1 MSQSSESQQS
11 WSLARPKAGQW
22 LLAGLLVLSIGLL
35 VFSSVTAWQARE
47 TERRQIMSEE
57 SDAGAQIF
65 VQRESLNTL
74 LSIQDWALGLAQ
86 ARDVQIARAL
96 LGQRLTVV
104 TSSGLT
110 TWDQTTLPY
119 QSAIPKLDRLI
130 RQLSGTSDAQRDAFL
145 KSRQT
150 FLQDFRNLVI
160 KLNIR
165 FQQLSRQQV
174 LQVSEARAQSELQQ
188 SLLLALILVLGSLL
202 SIWVSADIRRAY
214 VVTRTRLKEERNR
227 LETTRGRLVL
237 MRNMESVS
245 QKWLAAISD
254 GVSAETVRELVA
266 SDLEQLKSGTVQD
279 EDTQLAES
287 RAQEVLQ
294 VLANRESSEL
304 ALSYQKDFDAVT
316 GLPNRTSF
324 SRAIEAAFVK
334 AKDAGDA
341 LGILIL
347 DIDRFHDINSSL
359 GYAAGDEVLNL
370 VAQRLL
376 VAIDLP
382 QNAARLSADEF
393 GVLLTGQT
401 SQELISAANQLVSQ
415 LSFRTALAGQEAQI
429 SVSGGLSINQSSVET
444 AADLSRSAAMAIYLA
459 KAPGDRQGFVLY
471 EANRH
476 ESMMNIWHEEIAV
489 RNALRSGEFRVY
501 FQPVVDL
508 ETGHAVGAEALVR
521 WERPGVGLVMPGD
534 FLPTVQRAGVT
545 VELGW
550 QIIEESLMAW
560 NSTMSAQ
567 ATADF
572 LPYVSV
578 NLDLVQLQD
587 PNLANFVISAIQ
599 RNRVPAEALVLEVTE
614 HAMVNQANALE
625 QLRVLREHGI
635 RIALDDFGSGYSNL
649 GQAHQLPL
657 DILKIDRSFLPD
669 PELSEKSA
677 KLIGDIKKI
686 SDSLGLAVVAEG
698 VETQQVADSLR
709 ALGVRFVQ
717 GFLFSRAV
725 PTDQLAE
732 WMAGRRV

>member
-1 MSQSSESQQS
+1 VS
-11 WSLARPKAGQW
+11 PKVGQW

-35 VFSSVTAWQARE
+35 VLSSVSAWQARA

-65 VQRESLNTL
+65 VQRESFNTL
-74 LSIQDWALGLAQ
+74 LSIQDWALGEAQ
-86 ARDVQIARAL
+86 TRDVQIARAL

-110 TWDQTTLPY
+110 TWAQTTIQY
-119 QSAIPKLDRLI
+119 QTALPKLDALI
-130 RQLSGTSDAQRDAFL
+130 RQLSSAQDANRDAVIR
-145 KSRQT
+145 SRQV
-150 FLQDFRNLVI
+150 FLDDFRNLVI

-188 SLLLALILVLGSLL
+188 SILLAIILLLGSLL
-202 SIWVSADIRRAY
+202 SFWVSTDIRRAY
-214 VVTRTRLKEERNR
+214 LVTRARLSQERDR
-227 LETTRGRLVL
+227 LEATRSRLVL
-237 MRNMESVS
+237 MRNLESVS
-245 QKWLAAISD
+245 QQWLAQISEGLSAD
-254 GVSAETVRELVA
+254 QAREQVSLDLAKLVA
-266 SDLEQLKSGTVQD
+266 SADQD
-279 EDTQLAES
+279 EDIQLAQS
-287 RAQEVLQ
+287 RANEVLQ
-294 VLANRESSEL
+294 VLANRELSEQ

-316 GLPNRTSF
+316 GLQNRTSF
-324 SRAIEAAFVK
+324 TRAMETAHSQ
-334 AKDAGDA
+334 AKDSGQA

-359 GYAAGDEVLNL
+359 GYSAGDEVLNL
-370 VAQRLL
+370 VAQRL
-376 VAIDLP
+376 VAAIDGP
-382 QNAARLSADEF
+382 EYAARLSADEF
-393 GVLLTGQT
+393 GVLLTG
-401 SQELISAANQLVSQ
+401 SGSEELVGAAIELVRH
-415 LSFRTALAGQEAQI
+415 LSFRTSLAGQEAQI
-429 SVSGGLSINQSSVET
+429 SVSGGLSINQYSADS

-489 RNALRSGEFRVY
+489 RNALRSGEFKVY

-508 ETGHAVGAEALVR
+508 ETGIAVGAEALVR
-521 WERPGVGLVMPGD
+521 WERPGVGLVMPGE

-550 QIIEESLMAW
+550 QIIEESLMGW
-560 NSTMSAQ
+560 TSTMGILV
-567 ATADF
+567 TDDF

-578 NLDLVQLQD
+578 NLDLVQLLD
-587 PNLANFVISAIQ
+587 PNLANFVISALQ
-599 RNRVPAEALVLEVTE
+599 RNRVPAGALVLEVTE

-625 QLRVLREHGI
+625 QLRVLREQGI

-657 DILKIDRSFLPD
+657 DILKIDRSFLPE
-669 PELSEKSA
+669 PALSHKSA
-677 KLIGDIKKI
+677 SLISDIKNI
-686 SDSLGLAVVAEG
+686 ADSLGLAVVAEG
-698 VETQQVADSLR
+698 VETQQVADALLT
-709 ALGVRFVQ
+709 LGVRYVQ

-725 PTDQLAE
+725 PADQLAQ
-732 WMAGRRV
+732 WMGGRGV

>member
-1 MSQSSESQQS
+1 
-11 WSLARPKAGQW
+11 
-22 LLAGLLVLSIGLL
+22 LAGLLVLSIGLL

-130 RQLSGTSDAQRDAFL
+130 RQLSETSDAQRDAFL

-266 SDLEQLKSGTVQD
+266 GDLEKLKSGTVQE
-279 EDTQLAES
+279 EDAQLADS

-334 AKDAGDA
+334 SKDSGDA

-401 SQELISAANQLVSQ
+401 SQELIRAANQLVSQ

-489 RNALRSGEFRVY
+489 RNALRSGEFKVY

-508 ETGHAVGAEALVR
+508 ETGQAVGAEALVR

-567 ATADF
+567 ATAEF

-669 PELSEKSA
+669 PELSERSA

-725 PTDQLAE
+725 PADQLAE